1 MKDDLER
8 RIDELYALPLDR
20 FTAARDAL
28 AGELRDAGDRSAAE
42 GVKALRKPVVAAWA
56 LNALGREDPG
66 AVAEL
71 LELGKQLRRAHRQA
85 LSGGDV
91 EALRRANDE
100 RRRLV
105 GGLARRASEILE
117 RSGTAAGSHEDDL
130 ASTIDAVVVDEEA
143 GELLRSGR
151 VTKALQ
157 PPSGFGDGAG
167 LRLLAGG
174 RRARAA
180 EPARSEDSA
189 GERLQEA
196 ALVRRE
202 LRAAEGKARRAA
214 DAVERAR
221 GRIEELDRR
230 RTEARE
236 ALRAAE
242 SEHRGAE
249 LERRRLAARLDRLGP
264 SH

>member
-56 LNALGREDPG
+56 LNALGREDPD

-105 GGLARRASEILE
+105 GRLARRASEILE
-117 RSGTAAGSHEDDL
+117 RSGMAAGSHEDDL
-130 ASTIDAVVVDEEA
+130 ASTIDAAVVD
-143 GELLRSGR
+143 
-151 VTKALQ
+151 
-157 PPSGFGDGAG
+157 
-167 LRLLAGG
+167 
-174 RRARAA
+174 
-180 EPARSEDSA
+180 
-189 GERLQEA
+189 
-196 ALVRRE
+196 
-202 LRAAEGKARRAA
+202 
-214 DAVERAR
+214 
-221 GRIEELDRR
+221 
-230 RTEARE
+230 
-236 ALRAAE
+236 
-242 SEHRGAE
+242 
-249 LERRRLAARLDRLGP
+249 
-264 SH
+264 